1 MSKRLSVSEYLY
13 YPVDA
18 NWRFSVRDETDDIV
32 LRVDF
37 FNTLEKPGEW
47 KDIARIEQSGHT
59 EFHAHLPG
67 SNYRFPIA
75 QGLKREEK
83 LEIGFDKLRGY
94 AIAGAIYYKTYV
106 FNSSP
111 EWDDIKTQMLNK
123 EIPMG
128 TIRNGKSIS
137 AVAKI
142 ADSLEVKKFDSK
154 GHLRSIRS
162 IDGSGIETVID
173 E

>member
-1 MSKRLSVSEYLY
+1 
-13 YPVDA
+13 
-18 NWRFSVRDETDDIV
+18 
-32 LRVDF
+32 
-37 FNTLEKPGEW
+37 
-47 KDIARIEQSGHT
+47 
-59 EFHAHLPG
+59 
-67 SNYRFPIA
+67 
-75 QGLKREEK
+75 
-83 LEIGFDKLRGY
+83 
-94 AIAGAIYYKTYV
+94 
-106 FNSSP
+106 
-111 EWDDIKTQMLNK
+111 MLNK